1 MPIAADIVK
10 IDAPASAPAGQQVIV
25 DVSVMNITGAIDG
38 IGGDVYIAVTAVYD
52 STSVPFQF
60 DYLLVAPFQTVI
72 MRGWFTMPSKSVR
85 VTISCYYWGGST
97 WVLDDT
103 GYVDI
108 ALAELV
114 PTISEFK
121 ILDYSKV

>member
-10 IDAPASAPAGQQVIV
+10 IDAPSSAPAGQQVIV

-52 STSVPFQF
+52 STSIPFQF

-108 ALAELV
+108 AMAELV